1 MTIAPI
7 EGLLAVTTSITGV
20 AGPQLSGFQAVGASA
35 PRTAAQGPGFAQM
48 LLGGIDKVNSDV
60 QAADAAAQAFALD
73 DSIPLHQVTFAL
85 EQARLS
91 VELMMQVRSRLLEG
105 YQELL
110 RMQI

>member
-1 MTIAPI
+1 VTIAPI
-7 EGLLAVTTSITGV
+7 EGLLAAAAPMIGV
-20 AGPQLSGFQAVGASA
+20 GGPQLSGLQATVGAA